1 MLSVIGFMCACLVV
15 GMALDPEVSD
25 GLKALILA
33 GAKDRSETA
42 GIIGQNLVQGLG
54 VIQGAVIQAQASNS
68 DDPAVIA
75 ALQTAARSPQ
85 GEKTGP

>member
-1 MLSVIGFMCACLVV
+1 
-15 GMALDPEVSD
+15 MALDPEVSD
-25 GLKALILA
+25 GLKALILS
-33 GAKDRSETA
+33 GAQSGADVSR
-42 GIIGQNLVQGLG
+42 IIGQNLAQGLG

-75 ALQTAARSPQ
+75 ALQTASRSPQ

>member
-1 MLSVIGFMCACLVV
+1 
-15 GMALDPEVSD
+15 MALDPAVAD
-25 GLKALILA
+25 GIMGLVLT
-33 GAKDRSETA
+33 GAQARSETA

-75 ALQTAARSPQ
+75 ALQTASRSPQ